1 MQVKSGASSDHAG
14 QLPALAMAAQSVRTG
29 HRIGALSMSNAK
41 LLLVLAVS
49 VSIYSV
55 GPAFAHAPG
64 QTAVASVNGVQAEA
78 AAAAQVVDAFHAAL
92 EHGEADAALALLAD
106 DVLIFESGGAER
118 SKAEYAQHHL
128 AADAAFSAAV
138 PSIRSRRLARASA
151 DSAWVATESRTTG
164 SFNGRPIN
172 SLSVETMV
180 LRREAD
186 GWRISHIHWSSHAAR

>member
-1 MQVKSGASSDHAG
+1 
-14 QLPALAMAAQSVRTG
+14 
-29 HRIGALSMSNAK
+29 MSNAK

-64 QTAVASVNGVQAEA
+64 QTAVAPVDDVQAEA
-78 AAAAQVVDAFHAAL
+78 TAAAGVVDAFHAAL
-92 EHGEADAALALLAD
+92 EHGETDAALALLAD
-106 DVLIFESGGAER
+106 DVLIFEGGGAER
-118 SKAEYAQHHL
+118 SKAEYAEHHL

-138 PSIRSRRLARASA
+138 PSVQYRRLARAGA

-164 SFNGRPIN
+164 TFNGRPID

>member
-1 MQVKSGASSDHAG
+1 MSIAKSLLAI
-14 QLPALAMAAQSVRTG
+14 AL
-29 HRIGALSMSNAK
+29 
-41 LLLVLAVS
+41 S
-49 VSIYSV
+49 VSITSV
-55 GPAFAHAPG
+55 GPALAHEPLQAG
-64 QTAVASVNGVQAEA
+64 AASVDDVQAEA
-78 AAAAQVVDAFHAAL
+78 AEAASVVDAFHAAL

-106 DVLIFESGGAER
+106 DVLIFEGGGAER

-138 PSIRSRRLARASA
+138 PSIRSRRLARAAA

-164 SFNGRPIN
+164 EFNGRPID

-180 LRREAD
+180 LRRETD